1 MFFKSCL
8 INVFTV
14 NIFVFIIRSEKKLIV
29 ILLFKKLIYEKQPA
43 LIHNIG
49 VNYVDNRFGENE
61 NEAVETHT
69 PRHRDFKR
77 PKSHDIEIATPKNRD
92 INIRGLKHH
101 DIEKWRQ
108 LSHDIVIP
116 RYFFRG
122 GKGTTSRFQD

>member
-43 LIHNIG
+43 LIHNVG

-61 NEAVETHT
+61 NEAVETHNQDIGIS
-69 PRHRDFKR
+69 RDQK
-77 PKSHDIEIATPKNRD
+77 ATTLRLQDQKT
-92 INIRGLKHH
+92 
-101 DIEKWRQ
+101 
-108 LSHDIVIP
+108 V
-116 RYFFRG
+116 
-122 GKGTTSRFQD
+122 TSTFGD